1 MSEETVAGSQP
12 AAVSV
17 QDSTRF
23 RLEPLSLKQLKKMG
37 SPGVTGVEPQIDSAS
52 GFLQRL
58 AQKEEWRKNDYAR
71 AKEYIHSLVKGSSV
85 LDNFVLV
92 PANLIL
98 KSAELRYEE
107 TVEEEK
113 EAWKGVLEY
122 IKERMSKG
130 TEFFIIDGQ
139 NRLNESIIPFFENKL
154 TFDNRTLTFIE
165 KDGTTKV
172 HCPGKKFKDLS
183 KDIQSYIEDI
193 KVPLVVAS
201 SGDIAAFSKTLIWK
215 NDGVAWDDWQKLIM
229 DTWFTR
235 FRMQIDSIASKDK
248 GHAPSRATLNLIS
261 GKKYAYDVNGHD
273 RLVAEFL
280 IWMKK
285 GFVPTKIEDFKE
297 WFSGK
302 YTVNQSD
309 IDLLK
314 KYLKDFNKKYLTKK
328 QISNTVL
335 RNYIMLRYV
344 LDNPK
349 KFRTDG
355 INVPSWRIEKPVDF
369 VGHYQAVTNVLAKN
383 PEDYGELT
391 GYTKRNGVRFKTPGS
406 YTWSNSENGKGFL
419 KSRIEILLRVLT
431 AERGVENIKCQK
443 VFEEMRDGGA
453 IIEIDDT
460 PMPSIEQV
468 WMSNPQDAD
477 GNIVPISQLDS
488 SIYDRGHKIAK
499 SKGGSNTDVVLQKKR
514 DNRQWQEDYEHTQQ

>member
-1 MSEETVAGSQP
+1 MATEKT
-12 AAVSV
+12 AVTV

-23 RLEPLSLKQLKKMG
+23 RLEPLTLKQLKKMG

-58 AQKEEWRKNDYAR
+58 AQKEEWRRNEYAR

-98 KSAELRYEE
+98 ESAKLNYDS

-113 EAWKGVLEY
+113 EAWNGVLEY
-122 IKERMSKG
+122 IEERISKG
-130 TEFFIIDGQ
+130 TEYFIIDGQ

-154 TFDNRTLTFIE
+154 PFDNRTLTFIE

-172 HCPGKKFKDLS
+172 HCPGKKFKHLS

-229 DTWFTR
+229 DTWFTK

-248 GHAPSRATLNLIS
+248 GHAPSRNTLNLIS

-285 GFVPTKIEDFKE
+285 GFIPKSMEDFKE

-302 YTVNQSD
+302 FTVTQAD

-314 KYLKDFNKKYLTKK
+314 RYLKDFSKKYPPKP

-335 RNYIMLRYV
+335 RNYVMLRYV

-369 VGHYQAVTNVLAKN
+369 VSYYKVITADLSKN
-383 PEDYGELT
+383 PENYGELS
-391 GYTKRNGVRFKTPGS
+391 GYTPGPAGTRNKTPGS
-406 YTWSNSENGKGFL
+406 YAWSNSENGKGFL
-419 KSRIEILLRVLT
+419 KSRMEILLRVLT
-431 AERGVENIKCQK
+431 GERKENIKCK
-443 VFEEMRDGGA
+443 KTFEELRDGGV

-460 PMPSIEQV
+460 PMPSVEES
-468 WMSNPQDAD
+468 WMNDHNDAD
-477 GNIVPISQLDS
+477 GNIIPISQLDS
-488 SIYDRGHKIAK
+488 GTFDRGHKIAK